1 MTPVATGPLATL
13 TTAWFDRYCRFA
25 LWRHFHA
32 VRVYRD
38 DASSLSVIPSAAE
51 GPRRGSRVEERDQAR
66 SFDSPR
72 SLRMTEGTP
81 RIVVAATHQ
90 SFWDGIVLGDLLRRF
105 GWRRRFVM
113 IDQKQVDRH
122 PFFPRIGG
130 FGVDLDDPAD
140 RRRAIGYASSLLR
153 EANEPAA
160 LVIFPQGRI
169 EPDDADLSAVSRSPE
184 LIARR
189 ADAPVLHVAIRYRF
203 WFAQRPEVLVA
214 TGDDLP
220 SARVILDD
228 ACRDFAAGQVLVRG
242 RRSIKDWRLS
252 GRGHAAPDERERQ
265 LVEDV

>member
-1 MTPVATGPLATL
+1 MTPVATGPLASL

-51 GPRRGSRVEERDQAR
+51 GPRRGPQRVGDQAR
-66 SFDSPR
+66 SFDSLR

-81 RIVVAATHQ
+81 RLVVAATHQ
-90 SFWDGIVLGDLLRRF
+90 SFWDGIVLNDLLRRF

-122 PFFPRIGG
+122 GFFPRIGG

-153 EANEPAA
+153 EADEPAA
-160 LVIFPQGRI
+160 LVVFPQGRI
-169 EPDDADLSAVSRSPE
+169 EPDDADLSSVSRSPE
-184 LIARR
+184 LIGRR
-189 ADAPVLHVAIRYRF
+189 ADAPLMHVAIRYRF

-214 TGDDLP
+214 TGDDLR
-220 SARVILDD
+220 SAGAMLDS
-228 ACRDFAAGQVLVRG
+228 ACRDFAPGEVVLRG

-252 GRGHAAPDERERQ
+252 GRGHAQPDKRERQ